1 MRFVIS
7 STALSQRL
15 QSVGRVIASK
25 NSLPILD
32 NFLFNIADNR
42 MTVTASDGEIT
53 LRTSLDLV
61 ECDGDLDF
69 VLNAKSF
76 QEAIKE
82 IPEQPME
89 VNIHPES
96 YDVRIN
102 YQNGHF
108 DLLAQGAEQYPTF
121 GALKGDISSI
131 VVDAQRLYSGV
142 NRALFAA
149 ADDPIRMVMNGIF
162 VDYNAQGLAIVASDG
177 RKLSCSRMLDLTTDT
192 PSSFILHKKP
202 ANIVKGIL
210 QKEVGD
216 VTVRFTKQNA
226 VFESENYLLSCRLT
240 EGSFPNYNSVIPKDN
255 PNLVTIHRG
264 ALISALRR
272 VMIFANLGNPMV
284 RLHIEPGRLVLSA
297 RDVEYSRAGEESL
310 LCEYAGMPMNIGFK
324 GTLLME
330 LLNNL
335 EGEEVILQLADPS
348 RAGVIVP
355 AEQPEQEHILMLL
368 MPMMLND

>member
-61 ECDGDLDF
+61 ECDGVLDF